1 MGEKLD
7 LNTGITRETAVGL
20 LLKYN
25 KEKFHIQH
33 AVTVEN
39 VMKDYA
45 EKLGYA
51 DEAAEWGIVGLLH
64 DVDFEKYPEQH
75 CIKAPELLREVNASD
90 GLIHAVCSHGY
101 GITVDIKPEHEM
113 ERVLFACDELTGLIG
128 AAALMRPSKSVSDM
142 ELKSLKKKFKDKKFA
157 AGCSREIISKGAEML
172 GWELD
177 KLLGDT
183 LEIMRSAEK
192 AIANDYKELTGEEL

>member
-1 MGEKLD
+1 MD
-7 LNTGITRETAVGL
+7 LNTGITRETAIGL

-90 GLIHAVCSHGY
+90 ELIHAVCSHGY

-183 LEIMRSAEK
+183 LEVMRDAEK
-192 AIANDYKELTGEEL
+192 DIANDYKELTGEEL